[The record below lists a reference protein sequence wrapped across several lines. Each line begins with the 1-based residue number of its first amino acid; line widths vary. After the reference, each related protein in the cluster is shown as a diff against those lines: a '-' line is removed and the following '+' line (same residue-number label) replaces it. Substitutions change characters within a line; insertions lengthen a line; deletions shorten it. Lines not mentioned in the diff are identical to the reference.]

1 MTTQLTVGFEDL
13 VVDCI
18 IGINPPERTTPQPL
32 LIDVRVKMRPLEHRT
47 QSFAADSKQ
56 DQEDNEKRRRQRG
69 GEGDKEDDTKSGIIA
84 NYSDLAACCRTMAL
98 DGQCGLLETLAKR
111 MGDKILADYAPDAVA
126 VFVRLRKPRA
136 LRDAVATV
144 QYEAT
149 A

>member
-1 MTTQLTVGFEDL
+1 MTGQLTVGFEDL

-32 LIDVRVKMRPLEHRT
+32 LIDVRVKMRPLEHRA
-47 QSFAADSKQ
+47 QSFTVDSQ
-56 DQEDNEKRRRQRG
+56 QEREGNGKG
-69 GEGDKEDDTKSGIIA
+69 GGDKEDDTKSGIIA

-111 MGDKILADYAPDAVA
+111 MGDKILADYAPDAMA

>member
-1 MTTQLTVGFEDL
+1 MAGQLTVGFEDL

-32 LIDVRVKMRPLEHRT
+32 LVDVRVKMRPLERRA
-47 QSFAADSKQ
+47 QNFAADSQ
-56 DQEDNEKRRRQRG
+56 QGQEDNEKEG
-69 GEGDKEDDTKSGIIA
+69 GKEEDDTKSGIIA

-126 VFVRLRKPRA
+126 VYVRLRKPRA

>member
-1 MTTQLTVGFEDL
+1 MSGQLTVGFDNL

-32 LIDVRVKMRPLEHRT
+32 LIDMRVKMRPLERHT
-47 QSFAADSKQ
+47 KTDGAK
-56 DQEDNEKRRRQRG
+56 
-69 GEGDKEDDTKSGIIA
+69 GEHQKEEEENKEDDTKSGIVA

-111 MGDKILADYAPDAVA
+111 MGNQILADYAPDAVS
-126 VFVRLRKPRA
+126 VYVRLRKPRA

-144 QYEAT
+144 EYEAT